1 MLLNTKNLFDATIF
15 SRFKIH
21 DLFYDILIKRSNITK
36 EGLFKDLEIPYMS
49 YTRAV
54 DSDSSAGRNVINKLN
69 NYYNIKELDYSIQSE
84 YEGRVL

>member
-1 MLLNTKNLFDATIF
+1 MQPYFQ
-15 SRFKIH
+15 
-21 DLFYDILIKRSNITK
+21 DLKYMIYFYDILIKRSNITK

-69 NYYNIKELDYSIQSE
+69 NYFNIKELDYSRQSE